1 MQKKVQKTIFS
12 VRNIIIAF
20 VILFIILLGIGIH
33 KRGNNSSS
41 LPKNIVTVHYGDI
54 AQTAVAAGHVVPV
67 SATQIKSQISGTA
80 VKIFHDVGD
89 YVKVGD
95 PLIQVRPNPTPQDL
109 IAAKQ
114 AVDNAKAVL
123 NAAKEQYRRTHI
135 LFLKHLKS
143 AQEDQRDQQAFA
155 KSRNDYKAS
164 VQQYRFL
171 TKGKTNLDGFASDAV
186 VTSSVDGF
194 ILKRS
199 INVGDS
205 VVPISTYQAGT
216 VLFLVA
222 DLNDM
227 VFQGTVDEIDIKNIK
242 KGMASQ
248 VVLASMPKD
257 ALKGEVSKIGVADLN
272 YSNDDSY
279 KLATNQGSR
288 FSVTIDHLS
297 IPKGTMM
304 RAGYSATANIIV
316 KQKKH
321 VLLIPEYALH
331 FSGSKT
337 FVDVLKEGQVRKQMV
352 TLGLEDGVQAEI
364 LSGLSQGDKVVV
376 GSNSE

>member
-1 MQKKVQKTIFS
+1 MVQNKIFS
-12 VRNIIIAF
+12 VRNIIIF
-20 VILFIILLGIGIH
+20 FIVLLVILVGIGIH
-33 KRGNNSSS
+33 RKDNDTSSI
-41 LPKNIVTVHYGDI
+41 PKNIVKVHYGDI

-114 AVDNAKAVL
+114 EVENARANL
-123 NAAKEQYRRTHI
+123 SAAKDQYRRTHI

-143 AQEDQRDQQAFA
+143 AQSDQHDQQVFERA
-155 KSRNDYKAS
+155 RNDYKAS
-164 VQQYRFL
+164 IQRYRFL

-186 VTSSVDGF
+186 VTSSAEGF
-194 ILKRS
+194 ILKRN
-199 INVGDS
+199 INIGDS

-222 DLNDM
+222 NLKDM
-227 VFQGTVDEIDIKNIK
+227 VFQGTVDEIDIKNLK
-242 KGMASQ
+242 KGLPSR
-248 VVLASMPKD
+248 VVLASMPKYS
-257 ALKGEVSKIGVADLN
+257 LKGEVSKIGVADLN
-272 YSNDDSY
+272 YSNDDAY

-297 IPKGTMM
+297 IPKGVMM

-321 VLLIPEYALH
+321 VLLLPEYALH
-331 FSGSKT
+331 FSGNKT
-337 FVDVLKEGQVRKQMV
+337 YVDLLKGGKVQKQVV
-352 TLGLEDGVQAEI
+352 TLGLEDGINAEVT
-364 LSGLSQGDKVVV
+364 SGLSQGDKVVV
-376 GSNSE
+376 GRNSE